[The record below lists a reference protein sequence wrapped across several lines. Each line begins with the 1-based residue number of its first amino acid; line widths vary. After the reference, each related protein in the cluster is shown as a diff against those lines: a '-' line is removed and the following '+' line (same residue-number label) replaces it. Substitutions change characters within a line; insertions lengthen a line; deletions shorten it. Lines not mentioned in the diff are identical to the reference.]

1 MNASLYASSG
11 SPAPRRLSRKEK
23 VSIDTRFPKDPIS
36 ASSAKTVFLFSV
48 APVLVPAERFDTHCA
63 NSDRNIRP
71 CTLHIIR
78 GMPYNVG
85 NKNVRRPMAQ
95 REDGMNKLR
104 ILLVDDD
111 TRFTDLLKGYLL
123 TEERVGCVDT
133 AADGRE
139 ALDKLKD
146 GHYDLLTLDLI
157 MPNTDG
163 LTVLEQLP
171 AVCGAAAPAVIV
183 ISALRNATMVRRCC
197 ALGARYFM
205 VKPVEPE
212 TLLKRALDMLE
223 NDRKSGGVVDFR
235 QAPKSFDE
243 KVTAIFLVAGIPAHI
258 KGYHY
263 LREGIRMVYEDQSLI
278 NRITKELYP
287 GIAKKF
293 NTSASKVERAIRH
306 SIEVAWTR
314 GKIENLNAL
323 FGYNIYGKNDKPTN
337 GEFIALVAD
346 KLLMEE
352 QSKKAG

>member
-1 MNASLYASSG
+1 MG
-11 SPAPRRLSRKEK
+11 
-23 VSIDTRFPKDPIS
+23 
-36 ASSAKTVFLFSV
+36 
-48 APVLVPAERFDTHCA
+48 
-63 NSDRNIRP
+63 
-71 CTLHIIR
+71 
-78 GMPYNVG
+78 
-85 NKNVRRPMAQ
+85 
-95 REDGMNKLR
+95 KLR

-111 TRFTDLLKGYLL
+111 TQFTDQMKGFLL
-123 TEERVGCVDT
+123 TEERVGEVDT

-139 ALDKLKD
+139 ALMKLRDKP
-146 GHYDLLTLDLI
+146 YDLITLDLI
-157 MPNTDG
+157 MPNMDG
-163 LTVLEQLP
+163 LSVLEQMP
-171 AVCGAAAPAVIV
+171 AVLGGAQPAVIV
-183 ISALRNATMVRRCC
+183 ISALRNETMVRRCC

-212 TLLKRALDMLE
+212 TILKRAIETIDTE
-223 NDRKSGGVVDFR
+223 QAKGGVISY
-235 QAPKSFDE
+235 QQTPKSFDE

-263 LREGIRMVYEDQSLI
+263 LREGIRMVYEDPTLI

-287 GIAKKF
+287 GIAKRF

>member
-1 MNASLYASSG
+1 
-11 SPAPRRLSRKEK
+11 
-23 VSIDTRFPKDPIS
+23 
-36 ASSAKTVFLFSV
+36 
-48 APVLVPAERFDTHCA
+48 
-63 NSDRNIRP
+63 
-71 CTLHIIR
+71 
-78 GMPYNVG
+78 
-85 NKNVRRPMAQ
+85 MA
-95 REDGMNKLR
+95 KLR

-111 TRFTDLLKGYLL
+111 VRFTDMMKGYLL
-123 TEERVGCVDT
+123 AEERVGEVDV
-133 AADGRE
+133 AVDGRE
-139 ALDKLKD
+139 AMERLKD
-146 GHYDLLTLDLI
+146 KPYDLMTLDLI
-157 MPNTDG
+157 MPNMDG

-171 AVCGAAAPAVIV
+171 AIAGGQAPAVIV
-183 ISALRNATMVRRCC
+183 ISALRNETMVRRCC
-197 ALGARYFM
+197 SLGARYFM

-212 TLLKRALDMLE
+212 TLLKRAIDLLR
-223 NDRKSGGVVDFR
+223 NDQTKGGVISY
-235 QAPKSFDE
+235 QQTPKTFDE

-263 LREGIRMVYEDQSLI
+263 LREGIRMVYEDQTLI